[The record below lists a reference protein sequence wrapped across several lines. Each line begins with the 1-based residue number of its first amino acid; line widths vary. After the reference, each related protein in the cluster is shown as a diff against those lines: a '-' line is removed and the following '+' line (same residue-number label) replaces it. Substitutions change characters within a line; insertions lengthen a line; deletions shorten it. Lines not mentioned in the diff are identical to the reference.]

1 MKHNLSMEIQKVH
14 QQQRGEGLYYLRIS
28 GRFVDPQEIFLE
40 LPPLILRIHSCNAIS
55 AWLEEC
61 E

>member
-1 MKHNLSMEIQKVH
+1 MKQNLSMEIQKVI

-40 LPPLILRIHSCNAIS
+40 LPHRFYVFIAVMQSRPG
-55 AWLEEC
+55 
-61 E
+61 